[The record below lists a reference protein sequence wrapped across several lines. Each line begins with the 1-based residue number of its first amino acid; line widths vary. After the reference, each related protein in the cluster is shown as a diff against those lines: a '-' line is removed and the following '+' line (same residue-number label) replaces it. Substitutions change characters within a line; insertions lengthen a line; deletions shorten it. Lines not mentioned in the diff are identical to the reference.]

1 MNLFDTH
8 AHLNDEAFDT
18 DRVQIINELRKDKIT
33 VLNCGY
39 DRTSSE
45 KAITLA
51 EENDLF
57 YAAVGIHP
65 ENTEGY
71 CFELCSELLKWLKKP
86 KVVALGEI
94 GLDYHYEG
102 YDSLIQKDI
111 FSNQL
116 TIAAEAGKPVCIH
129 SRDAVSDTYEIIKKN
144 LNTNSSGVMHS
155 FNQSKEMLKKYLDL
169 NMYFGISG
177 PVTFKNAA
185 NLKELVKY
193 IPMDRLLIE
202 TDSPYLTPVPYRG
215 KRNSPSYVKYV
226 AQELSQ
232 LKEIDFDELCNTTF
246 QNAKRLFSV

>member
-1 MNLFDTH
+1 
-8 AHLNDEAFDT
+8 
-18 DRVQIINELRKDKIT
+18 
-33 VLNCGY
+33 
-39 DRTSSE
+39 
-45 KAITLA
+45 
-51 EENDLF
+51 
-57 YAAVGIHP
+57 
-65 ENTEGY
+65 
-71 CFELCSELLKWLKKP
+71 
-86 KVVALGEI
+86 
-94 GLDYHYEG
+94 
-102 YDSLIQKDI
+102 
-111 FSNQL
+111 
-116 TIAAEAGKPVCIH
+116 
-129 SRDAVSDTYEIIKKN
+129 
-144 LNTNSSGVMHS
+144 MHS